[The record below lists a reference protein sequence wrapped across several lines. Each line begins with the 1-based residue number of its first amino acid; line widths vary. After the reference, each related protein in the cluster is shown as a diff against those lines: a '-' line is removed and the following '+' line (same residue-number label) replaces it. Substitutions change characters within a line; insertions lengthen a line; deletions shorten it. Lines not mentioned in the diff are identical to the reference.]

1 MGEGG
6 GIQSTTRI
14 QKTKNK
20 NKQNKFFVRYQD
32 LSRATVALK
41 SHCGSQDIFSW
52 KPKIECGLCKRCSIP
67 PIEQLTRDKH
77 KHVFCL

>member
-20 NKQNKFFVRYQD
+20 QNKFFVRYQD
-32 LSRATVALK
+32 LSRAIVALK
-41 SHCGSQDIFSW
+41 SHCGSQEPVWLSRYFFMET
-52 KPKIECGLCKRCSIP
+52 KN
-67 PIEQLTRDKH
+67 
-77 KHVFCL
+77 